1 LLKFSA
7 MKLRVRLIQLLL
19 IIITIPSCTSIKN
32 FTSKYSPFT
41 TRREVVMKGE
51 GKREEVED
59 PDRSVRRGGNA
70 VDSLQLT
77 VNSQPS
83 TVNAQPTT
91 NNLQPTTTSTVN
103 SQPSPLNL
111 QPTTY
116 NLQPTT
122 TSTVNPQNLQLP
134 QIPREFRAAWI
145 ASVANINWPSKP
157 GLTTAEQK
165 QEALQLLD
173 YLKTNNFNA
182 VILQV
187 RPQADAL
194 YKSNYEPWSYF
205 LTGKQ
210 NQAPQ
215 PFYDPLQFWIDEAH
229 ERGMEL
235 HAWLNPYRAHHTSSK
250 DISNESI
257 VRKNPEMVYRLKEGF
272 YWMDPSKK
280 ETQDLTT
287 KVVMDIVNRY
297 DVDGIHFDDYFYPYP
312 SYNGDSDFPDEKS
325 YQQYINSNGML
336 SKGDWRR
343 ASVNNLI
350 ERVYK
355 EIKTSKS
362 HVKFGISPFG
372 IWRPGFPA
380 SIKGFDQYEKLYAD
394 AKLWLNKGWIDYFT
408 PQLYWPTSKTE
419 QSFPVLLSWW
429 QEENTFQRH
438 LWPGININTDKYG
451 RSDNA
456 EIEQEIEFGR
466 KLIPK
471 SNGVVHWNISML
483 TKNPSLTKT
492 LNEGPYKTT
501 ALVPASKW
509 LDSIPPANPTTTVKK
524 IGAAI
529 ELNWKP
535 KENDVFQY
543 ILYANFE
550 NNWEYQILP
559 KSTTRK
565 SLNKFKIVDG
575 KKIELKKVIVSA
587 IDRAGNESN
596 QEVIEIE

>member
-1 LLKFSA
+1 MLKFSA

-83 TVNAQPTT
+83 TVNTQPTT

-524 IGAAI
+524 IGAAV
-529 ELNWKP
+529 ELNWNP

-543 ILYANFE
+543 ILYTNFE

-565 SLNKFKIVDG
+565 SLNKFKMVDG
-575 KKIELKKVIVSA
+575 KKIELKKVIISA

>member
-1 LLKFSA
+1 MLKFSA

-83 TVNAQPTT
+83 TVNTHPTT

>member
-1 LLKFSA
+1 MLKFSA

-83 TVNAQPTT
+83 TVNTQPTT

-524 IGAAI
+524 IGAAV

>member
-1 LLKFSA
+1 MLKFSA

-83 TVNAQPTT
+83 TVNTQPTT

-524 IGAAI
+524 IGAAV
-529 ELNWKP
+529 ELNWNP

>member
-83 TVNAQPTT
+83 TVNTQPTT

>member
-83 TVNAQPTT
+83 TVNTQPTT

-194 YKSNYEPWSYF
+194 YKSTYEPWSYF